1 MTGVTEECALGAV
14 QLSLQLLSSF
24 SVVDIYVGSIP
35 FDDLARF
42 IPQRVGTEQE
52 PSIFSIETAD
62 ACFDLARLAGREN
75 RSPVLDESVQVIRVN
90 GVGPPPVQYVLD
102 RDPGKVEPAL
112 VEEISFTIRIG
123 CPRQRRDR
131 VHDRPKLILHSF
143 AGQICDRARHGSPDL
158 GSDRTKEHQIG
169 VVEGPARAYA
179 SHQYRLWKIAAG
191 WSDGEYQSTF
201 GRIIPRTSRKRSKAL
216 RQIVNAQ
223 RLVPA
228 SCSSEGPRCVAL
240 RVCELNDPRTRIRPN
255 VHAYAAH
262 ESSLFSVLLDYVEQ
276 REWQVIAVL
285 AEHTGGNSAG
295 FLRFLHVP

>member
-90 GVGPPPVQYVLD
+90 GFGPPPVQYVLD

-143 AGQICDRARHGSPDL
+143 TGTINRHP
-158 GSDRTKEHQIG
+158 R
-169 VVEGPARAYA
+169 
-179 SHQYRLWKIAAG
+179 
-191 WSDGEYQSTF
+191 DGGAT
-201 GRIIPRTSRKRSKAL
+201 
-216 RQIVNAQ
+216 IV
-223 RLVPA
+223 RPP
-228 SCSSEGPRCVAL
+228 GPRAKRAEDPLSTKRPRPRCSPAEPLFGLSRL
-240 RVCELNDPRTRIRPN
+240 RR
-255 VHAYAAH
+255 AA
-262 ESSLFSVLLDYVEQ
+262 
-276 REWQVIAVL
+276 
-285 AEHTGGNSAG
+285 
-295 FLRFLHVP
+295 

>member
-62 ACFDLARLAGREN
+62 ACVDLARLAGRKN

-112 VEEISFTIRIG
+112 VEEISFTMRFA
-123 CPRQRRDR
+123 CPANRGVRL
-131 VHDRPKLILHSF
+131 HTNTHLASHSF
-143 AGQICDRARHGSPDL
+143 TGQICDRARHGSSDL
-158 GSDRTKEHQIG
+158 GSDRTEEH
-169 VVEGPARAYA
+169 
-179 SHQYRLWKIAAG
+179 
-191 WSDGEYQSTF
+191 
-201 GRIIPRTSRKRSKAL
+201 
-216 RQIVNAQ
+216 
-223 RLVPA
+223 
-228 SCSSEGPRCVAL
+228 
-240 RVCELNDPRTRIRPN
+240 
-255 VHAYAAH
+255 
-262 ESSLFSVLLDYVEQ
+262 
-276 REWQVIAVL
+276 
-285 AEHTGGNSAG
+285 
-295 FLRFLHVP
+295 